1 MSRISWKSRFASLLD
16 CTSLSGRDQVVI
28 EDMWRGY
35 DRKGSSYM
43 TAGRKRYFL
52 SIEER
57 AQKAAQALA
66 ERKAT
71 GATSDLGKRLEDVD
85 SRIGD
90 RSSWAAGFIESLITQ
105 DALGRDLSPRQVEIL
120 DKIDREHSAEA
131 AASAAS
137 FAERYQNDAEGMK
150 TNFSRCLSY
159 YATTQY
165 YGRQVLAF
173 RNDPNYVPTL
183 KEWRK
188 IVENKFAAKVI
199 AGYEAAPKYPQAS
212 TVYAGANAPYG
223 ARKALSRGGFV
234 VATSEAILSACKGN
248 KRYTVLPIGGVQTIF
263 IEERHLK
270 GRK

>member
-1 MSRISWKSRFASLLD
+1 MSRISWKSRFASLLALA
-16 CTSLSGRDQVVI
+16 SLSGRDRLVI
-28 EDMWRGY
+28 EDMERGY
-35 DRKGSSYM
+35 ARKGSSYM

-71 GATSDLGKRLEDVD
+71 GATSELGQRLEDVD
-85 SRIGD
+85 SRISD
-90 RSSWAAGFIESLITQ
+90 RSSWAAGISQ
-105 DALGRDLSPRQVEIL
+105 DALGRSLSPKQLQLL
-120 DKIDREHSAEA
+120 DRIDSEHSAEA
-131 AASAAS
+131 IASAAS
-137 FAERYQNDAEGMK
+137 FAERYRNDAEGIK

-165 YGRQVLAF
+165 YARQVRDF
-173 RNDPNYVPTL
+173 RADPDYVPTL
-183 KEWRK
+183 KDWRK

-199 AGYEAAPKYPQAS
+199 AGYEAAPKFPKGS
-212 TVYAGANAPYG
+212 TVYAGAG
-223 ARKALSRGGFV
+223 AGYAARRALARGGFV
-234 VATSEAILSACKGN
+234 VGTDEVILSACKGN
-248 KRYTVLPIGGVQTIF
+248 RRYSVLPIGGVQTIF